1 MMRRAILYRLRTVWT
16 DDLVNGIFAHLQ
28 NLDVPWK
35 NLNIY
40 GTLDLAYHGNHSGD
54 KIVSPVIDRY
64 LDAADDEKELT
75 EAQKTMLAAVC
86 FNLYGSK
93 WDKLYNILSLEYNPI
108 SNYDMTEQETTNE
121 AGENSEAHAGTD
133 RTTNTGTV
141 QDAKTG
147 TAEKT
152 NTGTVQDAKT
162 GTEEKTNTG
171 TETTAYTDEV
181 ERSGTDQKRQTG
193 TETVAGT
200 DQTTTSGTSS
210 IENGIAGFNSSSYKD
225 STNSDGTTSG
235 SGSLTRNETRTPN
248 LTENGTTS
256 GTESLEHSETRTPN
270 LTEES
275 ELSETSTRT
284 DNLTEESEV
293 SETSTR
299 TDNLTQALTHGETVT
314 GTDEREI
321 TRELTRSGNIGVTT
335 SQQMIQSEIEL
346 WQWNFFMTVF
356 NDIDTVLTIQVY

>member
-1 MMRRAILYRLRTVWT
+1 MMRRANLYRLRTVWT
-16 DDLVNGIFAHLQ
+16 DDILNGIFAHLQ
-28 NLDVPWK
+28 NLAVPWK

-40 GTLDLAYHGNHSGD
+40 GTLDLEYHGNHSGD

-121 AGENSEAHAGTD
+121 SGENSEAHAGTD

-152 NTGTVQDAKT
+152 NTGT
-162 GTEEKTNTG
+162 
-171 TETTAYTDEV
+171 ETTEYTDEV

-200 DQTTTSGTSS
+200 DQSTTSGTSS
-210 IENGIAGFNSSSYKD
+210 IENGIAGFNSNSYKD

-256 GTESLEHSETRTPN
+256 GTETLDHSETRTPN

-275 ELSETSTRT
+275 E
-284 DNLTEESEV
+284 V
-293 SETSTR
+293 SETATR

-314 GTDEREI
+314 GSDEREI

-346 WQWNFFMTVF
+346 WQWNFFETVF